1 MSKDS
6 TPVAEKRM
14 AMSATVIGMK
24 QITELPKNENW
35 KHDPKHLR
43 NCISSILDICT
54 KKGLIPTVNMMSMA
68 LGVSKQTEYNVRT
81 GVTGASAEVV
91 DLLNEYV
98 RICENVMLQGTFDG
112 TINNIGG
119 IFGLKSLYGYRDEP
133 KEIIV
138 QHQFNGLLG
147 QRQDPEAIAE
157 RYAEAVVIDVEPSE
171 IRMLKQEEAAN
182 GESED

>member
-6 TPVAEKRM
+6 TPIFEKRL
-14 AMSATVIGMK
+14 AMSATVVGMK
-24 QITELPKNENW
+24 KITELPKNDNW
-35 KHDPKHLR
+35 KYDAEHIRK
-43 NCISSILDICT
+43 CISCIMDICT
-54 KKGLIPTVNMMSMA
+54 KKGMIPTVNMMSMA
-68 LGVSKQTEYNVRT
+68 LGVSKMTEYNVRT
-81 GVTGASAEVV
+81 GVTAASAEVV

-133 KEIIV
+133 KEIV
-138 QHQFNGLLG
+138 VTHQFNGLLG
-147 QRQDPEAIAE
+147 ERKDPEAIAQ
-157 RYAEAVVIDVEPSE
+157 RYAEAVVLDVEPSE
-171 IRMLKQEEAAN
+171 IRMLKQEEEAD

>member
-6 TPVAEKRM
+6 TPISEKRL
-14 AMSATVIGMK
+14 AMSATVVGMK
-24 QITELPKNENW
+24 KITEFPKNDNW
-35 KHDPKHLR
+35 KFDPEHVRK
-43 NCISSILDICT
+43 CIQYILDICT
-54 KKGLIPTVNMMSMA
+54 KKGMIPTVNMMSMA
-68 LGVSKQTEYNVRT
+68 LGTSKQNEYNART
-81 GVTGASAEVV
+81 GIVAANAEVV

-133 KEIIV
+133 KEIV
-138 QHQFNGLLG
+138 VTHQINGLLG
-147 QRQDPEAIAE
+147 DRKDPEAIAQ
-157 RYAEAVVIDVEPSE
+157 RYAEAVVLDVEPSE
-171 IRMLKQEEAAN
+171 IRMLKQEEEAN